1 MYRNSSEGPKA
12 DTNTEKTSDVQTEV
26 AEAKTPPIDD
36 ILEATMKLFQSS
48 DSMAFPLTGLLVTF
62 CNRNK
67 GEDRPKVISYL
78 IQQLKLCLLEASKE
92 TSTLCMISHTLALL
106 LAEDVTAREIAVNNG
121 IVSVSIDILVKF
133 LEGTE
138 SQSEL
143 LQEQEKEG
151 AEEKST
157 PVDVDKEKGGAF
169 EKIFGKSTGYLTIEE
184 GNRVLNVA
192 CDLIKRHVP
201 AMVMQA
207 VLLLCA
213 RLTKTHTLALQF
225 LENGGMI
232 DLFSIPKSC
241 FFPGYDTVASAI
253 IRHLI
258 EDPQTL
264 QTAMELEVRQALSG
278 TRYAGR
284 VPPRVFLTSMAPLIS
299 LSLMRLR
306 LKPGL
311 YQLLQSKLL
320 DTNQTL
326 RFPFRRRRRSP
337 RQQNR

>member
-1 MYRNSSEGPKA
+1 MLKRNSSEGPKA

-36 ILEATMKLFQSS
+36 ILEATMKLFQRS
-48 DSMAFPLTGLLVTF
+48 DSMAFPLTDLLVTF

-78 IQQLKLCLLEASKE
+78 IQQLKLCPLEASKE

-106 LAEDVTAREIAVNNG
+106 LAEDVTAREIVVNNG
-121 IVSVSIDILVKF
+121 IVCVSIDILVKF

-143 LQEQEKEG
+143 LVPKSISALLLILDNLLQSRPKVSPDSKEPESKQEQEK
-151 AEEKST
+151 
-157 PVDVDKEKGGAF
+157 
-169 EKIFGKSTGYLTIEE
+169 EE

-306 LKPGL
+306 LKLGL